1 MMIMATT
8 TKSLR
13 LTEEETAQVER
24 LQGILRYPTEAA
36 LLKRVYLLGLEE
48 LRIEAAIRL
57 YTHDGFSLGETAE
70 AVGLPIGVMEQEF
83 ARRHIRVFDA
93 PEERFLENLEGLG
106 RRLGLTRLEEAARDT
121 AGERSGESKV

>member
-1 MMIMATT
+1 MIMATT

-24 LQGILRYPTEAA
+24 LQEILRYPTEAA

-121 AGERSGESKV
+121 TGERSGESKV